1 MAVTSGVK
9 SSYDITA
16 AATTAGV
23 GQAPDRRRLYDFS
36 DRVAELAPE
45 ESPFFVYLSKVAKV
59 PTDDPVFRFLENR
72 SKIDWTTRN
81 FKLAAHVNGESAVSA
96 GSSYTFTVDADGAT
110 GGTDSG
116 GASVDFLVKGMVFAV
131 NTVSGSA
138 GYSQTLVRV
147 DSSPQD
153 QGTSTTFQGKI
164 VDVSNTTNSSGA
176 ITGEE
181 ILSNN
186 DNCQVI
192 GTSFAEGSGSPDAW
206 SNEIEDDFGYTQIFK
221 TAAEMSNTAIAT
233 RYRGYANE
241 WERIWALKL
250 REHKVDIERAM
261 LFGQRARV
269 SSVQYTEGIVGHIL
283 KNGTAQIGD
292 AALSYST
299 GAPYYRSVEDSELTY
314 DRLLSDMEVI
324 FDPARG
330 GASEKLVLAGLPVI
344 SFFNKLGSDS
354 FLSTSMAHNA
364 NAALSGAATTTN
376 QSPHRMNMSERAGAF
391 GHKVMTIETIHGT
404 MHLVK
409 EPLFRGISA
418 NMMAMVDMSQVSYR
432 PLVGNGLNRDT
443 AILTNVQNADED
455 LRKDMILTEA
465 GLEVT
470 LPEAHALYHVEF

>member
-206 SNEIEDDFGYTQIFK
+206 SSEIEDDFGYTQIFK

-283 KNGTAQIGD
+283 KNGRAQIGD

>member
-16 AATTAGV
+16 AATSAGV

-72 SKIDWTTRN
+72 SKIDWTTRS
-81 FKLAAHVNGESAVSA
+81 FKIAANVNSENAVSA
-96 GSSYTFTVDADGAT
+96 GSSYNFTVDADGAT
-110 GGTDSG
+110 GGTSSG

-131 NTVSGSA
+131 NTVSGAS
-138 GYSQTLVRV
+138 GYTQALVRI
-147 DSSPQD
+147 DSAPTD
-153 QGTSTTFQGKI
+153 AGTSTTFTGK
-164 VDVSNTTNSSGA
+164 VVALSGSTDA
-176 ITGEE
+176 SKTI
-181 ILSNN
+181 SDN
-186 DNCQVI
+186 DNCQVV
-192 GTSFAEGSGSPDAW
+192 GTSFQEGTGSPDAW
-206 SNEIEDDFGYTQIFK
+206 SSEIEDDYGYTQIFK

-269 SSVQYTEGIVGHIL
+269 SSIQYTEGIVGHIL
-283 KNGTAQIGD
+283 KNATVNTGD
-292 AALSYST
+292 TALSYTS
-299 GAPYYRSVEDSELTY
+299 GAPYFRSVAESELTY
-314 DRLLSDMEVI
+314 DRLLSDLEVM

-330 GASEKLVLAGLPVI
+330 GASDKLVLAGLPVI

-354 FLSTSMAHNA
+354 FLSASLSHNA
-364 NAALSGAATTTN
+364 HAALSASATQPN

-404 MHLVK
+404 LHLVK
-409 EPLFRGISA
+409 EPLFRGTSSDL
-418 NMMAMVDMSQVSYR
+418 MAMIDMSKVSYR

-470 LPEAHALYHVEF
+470 LPEAHALYQVEFS